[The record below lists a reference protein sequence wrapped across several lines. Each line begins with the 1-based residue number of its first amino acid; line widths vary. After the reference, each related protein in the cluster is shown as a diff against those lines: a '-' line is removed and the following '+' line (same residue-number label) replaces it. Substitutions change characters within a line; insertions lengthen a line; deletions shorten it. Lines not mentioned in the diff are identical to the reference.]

1 MAEKKK
7 IPVPAPEAV
16 PLHRPEVDAAPILPE
31 PQTPPPP
38 PGPVY
43 GGLVPFF
50 HLAKNPG
57 PGAGARPA
65 AAPPAPAA
73 VTVYCTRLSPCTH
86 TPQPLPAVLSLPADT
101 CTDAVGAIDGGT

>member
-7 IPVPAPEAV
+7 LPVPAPEAV

-43 GGLVPFF
+43 MGLSPFSTLQKNRDPARRRGRRLRRRPLPLPCGERQFARPPWGAGRRRRAGGLS
-50 HLAKNPG
+50 PG
-57 PGAGARPA
+57 SGYIITG
-65 AAPPAPAA
+65 
-73 VTVYCTRLSPCTH
+73 
-86 TPQPLPAVLSLPADT
+86 
-101 CTDAVGAIDGGT
+101 

>member
-38 PGPVY
+38 RRW
-43 GGLVPFF
+43 
-50 HLAKNPG
+50 A
-57 PGAGARPA
+57 
-65 AAPPAPAA
+65 
-73 VTVYCTRLSPCTH
+73 
-86 TPQPLPAVLSLPADT
+86 LPRQRVHIT
-101 CTDAVGAIDGGT
+101 G